1 MWTGAD
7 GPGFMVSPVMQP
19 STMPGGGRYS
29 LQMNRAA
36 FTLVEMLVVVA
47 IIAVLAGMLIPTV
60 GMVRRMMSEVKCGNQ
75 LQQIGAAIE
84 VYKNDNDDR
93 FPEKL
98 NDPRPQSS
106 SDLFHAGGPLSGL
119 KKILLCPFDGQKGMD
134 VRMGRPPGYDNWS
147 ANADR
152 SLQER
157 KEPDSSYLYETSR
170 EFLIQDHI
178 DFFFKDLPTRPTNQ
192 RPSLGSPEATWAAG
206 KTHQRRFGNLLDD
219 GVNPGAPFAGGVF
232 PIVRC
237 FHHYKW
243 KNRESD
249 AKNKKVYN
257 VSWDLNVFKS
267 TPFWETDANP
277 LIPLPPLQPDLR

>member
-1 MWTGAD
+1 
-7 GPGFMVSPVMQP
+7 MVLPVMQP
-19 STMPGGGRYS
+19 STATARGWYPLPMTRSG
-29 LQMNRAA
+29 

-47 IIAVLAGMLIPTV
+47 IIAVLAGILIPTV
-60 GMVRRMMSEVKCGNQ
+60 SVVRRMMNEVKCSSQ

-119 KKILLCPFDGQKGMD
+119 KKILLCPLDGQRGKD

-147 ANADR
+147 AAADR

-170 EFLIQDHI
+170 ELLIQDHI

-192 RPSLGSPEATWAAG
+192 RPLLGSKEATWAAG
-206 KTHQRRFGNLLDD
+206 KSHQRRFGNLLDD
-219 GVNPGAPFAGGVF
+219 GINPGAAFAGSVF